1 MFIYKYAL
9 LSIMDQE
16 KDAGNQLKML
26 IDYLGNIDQAS
37 IKLSPDNKLGDDI
50 LNSVLSAI
58 KDHTKFFIQVVKSFD
73 LQNLNGV
80 LVYLFSQL
88 IKSGFQVG
96 LLRDLDYTEI
106 RIGTSK
112 YNVYLITEKYL
123 DISDSETMKK
133 LASLIGGHM
142 PQELK
147 GIPLIIGLTENR
159 LKLVDKYRSE
169 MNPEFIYNTH
179 SIKNERSTFL
189 GAGLILLSLTFFITF
204 VGLIIDRPGII
215 FLSFPVVS
223 WIIFFAS
230 LIGVFGFIFIITA
243 SMNLPRKKAIL
254 IAEMILIIASLEIIS
269 IYLQVSRF
277 SISSPPDGLHLAA
290 SFIIGRLFESANLK
304 NAGTMPIIYSFLSII
319 LAFAFYF
326 LFSRF
331 STKFF
336 KRIGLIAL
344 IAALIGESVSII
356 TTYHGLYPFFGGR
369 LFIVNESD
377 ALFIS
382 FYNNISPLMPYT
394 SIMLNTSDFLFSYG
408 KDSLDI
414 FYFLLFTIAASNL
427 LFFVSY
433 LGTGL
438 KYFRK
443 ADDISD
449 SNIVNRG

>member
-1 MFIYKYAL
+1 
-9 LSIMDQE
+9 MDEE
-16 KDAGNQLKML
+16 KDAANQLKML

-37 IKLSPDNKLGDDI
+37 INLSPDNKLGDDI
-50 LNSVLSAI
+50 LKSILSAI

-73 LQNLNGV
+73 LQNLNVV
-80 LVYLFSQL
+80 LVYLCREM

-106 RIGTSK
+106 RTGTSK

-147 GIPLIIGLTENR
+147 GIPLIIGLTENS

-230 LIGVFGFIFIITA
+230 LIGVFGFIFTITG

-269 IYLQVSRF
+269 IYLQVSGF
-277 SISSPPDGLHLAA
+277 SISSPPDGLHLAE
-290 SFIIGRLFESANLK
+290 SFTISQLFESANLR
-304 NAGTMPIIYSFLSII
+304 NAGSIPIIYSFLSII
-319 LAFAFYF
+319 LAFTFYF

-336 KRIGLIAL
+336 KRVGLIAL
-344 IAALIGESVSII
+344 LTALIGESVSMI
-356 TTYHGLYPFFGGR
+356 TTYHGLYNSFGGR
-369 LFIVNESD
+369 LFIVNESN

-394 SIMLNTSDFLFSYG
+394 SILLNTSNFIFSYG
-408 KDSLDI
+408 KNSVYV
-414 FYFLLFTIAASNL
+414 FYFLLFTIGASNL
-427 LFFVSY
+427 FFFVSY

-443 ADDISD
+443 SVNISD
-449 SNIVNRG
+449 SNMVNLS